1 MNWKG
6 VFFPLSFSL
15 FRTALPLGLFSSNQV
30 HPCLRLSRAHHG
42 GPSLSRSVSA
52 APVGGTL
59 SLTSLHQVVT
69 PCSHDTAFSR
79 WALGTPGSQSVG
91 STPEATMVPTPA
103 YVPSPR
109 SVLCFSLW
117 VLWPGPLHLWGCLT
131 FPFLAGLF
139 PLPFLITRTN
149 GRTL

>member
-6 VFFPLSFSL
+6 VFSPLSFSL
-15 FRTALPLGLFSSNQV
+15 FRTALPLWLFSSNQV
-30 HPCLRLSRAHHG
+30 CPCLRLSSPWRPFSEQVCG
-42 GPSLSRSVSA
+42 RCTC
-52 APVGGTL
+52 GTL
-59 SLTSLHQVVT
+59 SLTSLHRVVT

-91 STPEATMVPTPA
+91 PTPDATMVPTPA

-109 SVLCFSLW
+109 PVLYFSLW
-117 VLWPGPLHLWGCLT
+117 VLWPGPLHLWGCLAV
-131 FPFLAGLF
+131 PFLADLF